1 MIVDLATSLWLD
13 TSLFQKQQLDFNVN
27 QKKKKKKIDKKRKK
41 GEKESK
47 RRMERKK
54 VKKEDFDFLS
64 PIVSWG
70 VSLLELN

>member
-47 RRMERKK
+47 RRKERKK

-64 PIVSWG
+64 PIVS
-70 VSLLELN
+70 